1 MGIFINKG
9 KHMLRDTDYMKIA
22 TEYST
27 SIGVATMVNFM
38 DRVDV
43 VKRKN
48 IYADDSLINEVIANS
63 VDEGTYQK
71 VIRKV
76 YELQRKRRGNIK
88 DSTIYKRAY
97 QLCK

>member
-1 MGIFINKG
+1 MGIFIYKG
-9 KHMLRDTDYMKIA
+9 NGMLRDTDYMKIA
-22 TEYST
+22 EEYST
-27 SIGVATMVNFM
+27 SIGVATMINFM

-43 VKRKN
+43 IKKN
-48 IYADDSLINEVIANS
+48 RLYHDDSVIKEIVANS
-63 VDEGTYQK
+63 IDEGIYKK

-76 YELQRKRRGNIK
+76 YELQRKRKGNIK

>member
-9 KHMLRDTDYMKIA
+9 KDMLRDTDYMKIA
-22 TEYST
+22 SEYST
-27 SIGVATMVNFM
+27 SIGVATMINYM
-38 DRVDV
+38 DKVDV
-43 VKRKN
+43 VKKN
-48 IYADDSLINEVIANS
+48 RLYSDDSLINEVIANS
-63 VDEGTYQK
+63 IDEGIYK
-71 VIRKV
+71 EVIRKV

>member
-9 KHMLRDTDYMKIA
+9 NDMLRDTDYMKIA
-22 TEYST
+22 EEYST
-27 SIGVATMVNFM
+27 SIGVATMINYM
-38 DRVDV
+38 DRIDV
-43 VKRKN
+43 VKKSKL
-48 IYADDSLINEVIANS
+48 YGDESTINEVVSNS
-63 VDEGTYQK
+63 VDEGIYQK